1 MTKYNSAK
9 YCNYELRNTLLN
21 LKLFVIND
29 QLYKERL
36 GTEIFNY
43 HYTFILLYYFNSV

>member
-1 MTKYNSAK
+1 MTKCNTAK
-9 YCNYELRNTLLN
+9 YCNYELRNTLL
-21 LKLFVIND
+21 KSETVIND
-29 QLYKERL
+29 RLYKERL